1 MYNSRSV
8 NWPLLAGLRFFL
20 AWIVMTAH
28 VDFYAPG
35 GIAAAFYMFGAKA
48 SVAAFLLISGFSIA
62 ASIESRPQGFILRR
76 LLRIYPLYFASL
88 LLTLFVQSFIVSTM
102 DNPIFP
108 ADSWGKIIGNM
119 FMTQMFFVKAL
130 VYNGPFWSLSIEFFF
145 YVLAPIFCFM
155 KKRYLYILIAISG
168 IVYILPNK
176 PEASIFYI
184 MLLKF
189 NALKYLWIWL
199 LGFCLYKRE
208 PKLDFIGG
216 ILCITLLVLSSNF
229 THKLN
234 IVTLGGTYLI
244 LLFSHYIKIGDSAK
258 NILNYLGDLSYPLYL
273 MHFPLILLVVYGLN
287 IKSEFILYSVIFL
300 TTSLSI
306 IIFDVYVKNKLFKPL
321 FTRILSSSIW
331 TKKLFSYLPRRIAV
345 SYRI

>member
-1 MYNSRSV
+1 MHNSSPV
-8 NWPLLAGLRFFL
+8 NWSLLAGVRFFL

-28 VDFYAPG
+28 IDFYAPG
-35 GIAAAFYMFGAKA
+35 SIAAAFYMFGAKA

-76 LLRIYPLYFASL
+76 LLRIYPLYFGAL
-88 LLTLFVQSFIVSTM
+88 LLTLFVQSFIVSTT
-102 DNPIFP
+102 DNPIYP
-108 ADSWGKIIGNM
+108 ADGWGKVIGNM
-119 FMTQMFFVKAL
+119 LMTQMFFVKAL

-145 YVLAPIFCFM
+145 YVLAPVFCFM
-155 KKRYLYILIAISG
+155 KKKYLYTLIAISA
-168 IVYILPNK
+168 IVYILPSK
-176 PEASIFYI
+176 PEASIFYV

-216 ILCITLLVLSSNF
+216 VLCITLLVLSSNF
-229 THKLN
+229 THPLN

-244 LLFSHYIKIGDSAK
+244 LLFSHHITISGS
-258 NILNYLGDLSYPLYL
+258 IRSVLNYLGDLSYPLYL

-287 IKSEFILYSVIFL
+287 IQSEFLLYTIIFL
-300 TTSLSI
+300 TTALSI
-306 IIFDVYVKNKLFKPL
+306 RVFDVYLKNILFRPL
-321 FTRILSSSIW
+321 FTKLLNSSMW
-331 TKKLFSYLPRRIAV
+331 RKTVFSHVPQKIAI
-345 SYRI
+345 SYRL